1 MNTPETVDQPAHA
14 AGWRV
19 VAPFRFR
26 EYRLLRDLQ
35 RMGMPA
41 VVPQG
46 VVAGR
51 LVDSPPDAGQRALE
65 PVRVMQKLRY
75 IERSDRIEARLCR
88 NFGITVKLLPTPPLR
103 MPDRVEVRVLHPELT
118 RPDGRQS
125 AETRFPSYVVDGL
138 SHIGFT
144 FEHDWEMAPG
154 PWTMIV
160 SLRGDEIARKDF
172 TVTLPPPGAPN
183 SDCGIG

>member
-1 MNTPETVDQPAHA
+1 MRVRRIATTGA
-14 AGWRV
+14 ALALITMAG
-19 VAPFRFR
+19 
-26 EYRLLRDLQ
+26 
-35 RMGMPA
+35 PA
-41 VVPQG
+41 VAGPRAEIVDFG

-65 PVRVMQKLRY
+65 PVRAMQKLRY

-88 NFGITVKLLPTPPLR
+88 NFGITVKLLPTPPFR

-154 PWTMIV
+154 AWTMIV

-172 TVTLPPPGAPN
+172 TVTLAPPGAPN
-183 SDCGIG
+183 SDCGVG